1 MPDQFDGDA
10 IEDLADN
17 GIVSENQPQN
27 NPRREQPQISKRPR
41 VIAVEQSPVSSQ
53 SLDSAPAAVRPK
65 PRFVARQQ
73 VSGAKQPAAAVAS
86 QPPTRRRR
94 PDKIRH
100 EAVTTKI
107 REDKTLGK
115 RYLMIYACV
124 KKIRWL

>member
-1 MPDQFDGDA
+1 MPWAPWVHTGRKYRELEDTGGKSDEVLDG
-10 IEDLADN
+10 N
-17 GIVSENQPQN
+17 
-27 NPRREQPQISKRPR
+27 
-41 VIAVEQSPVSSQ
+41 
-53 SLDSAPAAVRPK
+53 
-65 PRFVARQQ
+65 
-73 VSGAKQPAAAVAS
+73 PAAAVAS